1 MKSILIALF
10 SIAAVFFAIYGI
22 ITSQWYLTA
31 VPIGFLFGFFLQKG
45 DLCAS
50 SAMSEAIMFRDRSK
64 LWGFWV
70 AIVSTML
77 SISLIDYF
85 GLVSANPK
93 PFLWL
98 SSIVGGLI
106 FGVGMVFAGGCI
118 SGVLYKGGTGNIN
131 SIMALMGVPFGVAA
145 VELGPLNQLHIWMK
159 SFIIKGEGGESL
171 TLFSVTGIPYLILAL
186 LFVAVTIIYVVW
198 RKRKLNF
205 AVPMKRAWKPWV
217 AGIALGLLG
226 AFAYLTSDASGR
238 NYPLGATHGVYQYS
252 LVMFEKN
259 ENIKYVTSKS
269 RKSTKIEEVKEKPKV
284 AELPK
289 KKVNVWLVLLVL
301 SALAGSWLSGALS
314 GQSKLLPK
322 DPQQTLIALIGGFMI
337 GAGAAF
343 AGGCS
348 IGNIMSG
355 WGMMSLGNFVFG
367 IVVLLANW
375 ITTYFYLMGGSIKSK
390 NQYTKGSFDER

>member
-1 MKSILIALF
+1 MKKSLMIIF
-10 SIAAVFFAIYGI
+10 SLAAIFFAIYGI
-22 ITSQWYLTA
+22 ATAQWYLTA

-50 SAMSEAIMFRDRSK
+50 SAMSEAIMFKDRAK

-70 AIVSTML
+70 AIVTTML
-77 SISLIDYF
+77 SLSLVDYLGWIS
-85 GLVSANPK
+85 VNPK
-93 PFLWL
+93 PFMWF
-98 SSIVGGLI
+98 SSIIGGII

-118 SGVLYKGGTGNIN
+118 SGVLYKGAAGNIN

-145 VELGPLNQLHIWMK
+145 VELGPLNNMHLWMK
-159 SFIIKGEGGESL
+159 SFIVKGAEGESL
-171 TLFSVTGIPYLILAL
+171 TLFSVTGIPYIILAI
-186 LFVAVTIIYVVW
+186 LFVVGTILYVII
-198 RKRKLNF
+198 KKKKYNF
-205 AVPMKRAWKPWV
+205 AVPLKRSWKPWV

-252 LVMFEKN
+252 LVLFEKN
-259 ENIKYVTSKS
+259 ENIKFVTSKPE
-269 RKSTKIEEVKEKPKV
+269 KSTKIEAAKDKPKEV
-284 AELPK
+284 ALPK

-301 SALAGSWLSGALS
+301 AAMTGSWVSAALS
-314 GQSKLLPK
+314 GQAKLLPK
-322 DPQQTLIALIGGFMI
+322 DPQQTLVALIGGLMI

-355 WGMMSLGNFVFG
+355 WGMMSLSNFVFG
-367 IVVLLANW
+367 IFVLLANW
-375 ITTYFYLMGGSIKSK
+375 ATTYFYLMGGKI
-390 NQYTKGSFDER
+390 GR